1 MIERKQKDKQHQDE
15 DDDDDGVLGKMDRN
29 SQEETCL

>member
-15 DDDDDGVLGKMDRN
+15 DDDDGVLGKMDRN